1 MKMDVCNI
9 LNIKQHQLI
18 KFNQILNEWNR
29 KKRKN
34 QLVLSS
40 GSKSIDEILSGGFLS
55 GKKYVIFGPNKTGKT
70 QICHQL
76 CVQVYNKL
84 SKNQDQLTTKNMGFV
99 YYFDTE
105 NTFRPERI
113 KDITIKFKLN
123 YKKVLKSI
131 YITKI
136 MSNSAFLLA
145 LNDLEN
151 ILDINY
157 QKVLIIDS
165 INNHF
170 RSEQGDNTVSYQKS
184 KELFLKILEK
194 IDSLTKKFNLITIVT
209 AQVAPNLIKKAII
222 QVLPV
227 GNYFINFFFSEYI
240 YLNLKEEGLCYAH
253 IVNSNTNQEKKLVYK
268 ITSAGIQDHKI

>member
-1 MKMDVCNI
+1 MDLCNL
-9 LNIKQHQLI
+9 LNIKQYQLI
-18 KFNQILNEWNR
+18 KFNQILNKGNS
-29 KKRKN
+29 KKRKE

-76 CVQVYNKL
+76 CVQAYNKL
-84 SKNQDQLTTKNMGFV
+84 SKNRDQLVAKDMGFV

-113 KDITIKFKLN
+113 RDITINFKLN
-123 YKKVLKSI
+123 DKDVLKSI

-151 ILDINY
+151 FLDNSY

-170 RSEQGDNTVSYQKS
+170 RSEQGDNKISYKKS

-194 IDSLTKKFNLITIVT
+194 IDSLTKKYNLITVVT
-209 AQVAPNLIKKAII
+209 AQVAPNLIKNAII
-222 QVLPV
+222 RFLPV
-227 GNYFINFFFSEYI
+227 GNHFINFFFSEYI
-240 YLNLKEEGLCYAH
+240 FLNLKEEGLCYAH
-253 IVNSNTNQEKKLVYK
+253 IVNSNRNPEKKLVYK
-268 ITSAGIQDHKI
+268 ITSSGIQDHKI